1 MKKLLT
7 LIFAVLSTL
16 AYSQNYRLKAGDHFP
31 NLVFRPMVN
40 APVKELD
47 LNHYPGKKLYI
58 LNNWGTWCSPC
69 IPEMEML
76 AKLQDKYPTQIQ
88 VIGVS
93 NDLPE
98 KLRKFVTKRPSK
110 IWLASDTSE
119 ILYQMLDLASVGYS
133 AIVDA
138 RRNIVAV
145 VNTDSIST
153 KMIDKLLK
161 GEKVVSDA
169 KIKGQL
175 DNSSEDAFGVDTT
188 MTSSFTIRGYM
199 KGQRSL
205 GRVPT
210 MGAFA
215 KRRVSYYNVGLI
227 SLYRTAYQIT
237 SPKQIIYEIDKEKY
251 NDYND
256 QSQLYCFDLL
266 VAPAQKDSLYPM
278 MQRKLQE
285 NLPVKARTEMRT
297 MPVYVLKTKPGTPLV
312 IPLSAPNTRT
322 YSFNGNGFDGKEITL
337 AEFSH
342 IYLSNELE
350 LPVIDESGL
359 DKGYDIKTS
368 NNLRDKSNI
377 FAAVDQLGL
386 TLEKTERS
394 VRVIILYH

>member
-7 LIFAVLSTL
+7 LLFAMLSTW
-16 AYSQNYRLKAGDHFP
+16 AYSQNYQLKAGDHFP
-31 NLVFRPMVN
+31 DLIFRPMVN

-47 LNHYPGKKLYI
+47 LNHYPDKKLYI

-69 IPEMEML
+69 MPEMDML

-98 KLRKFVTKRPSK
+98 KLRKFIAKKPSK

-119 ILYQMLDLASVGYS
+119 VLYQMLDLASVGYS

-138 RRNIVAV
+138 KRNIVAV
-145 VNTDSIST
+145 VNTDSISNR
-153 KMIDKLLK
+153 MIDKLLK
-161 GEKVVSDA
+161 GQKVNSDA
-169 KIKGQL
+169 KVKEKL
-175 DNSSEDAFGVDTT
+175 DNSAKDGFGVDSTI
-188 MTSSFTIRGYM
+188 TSSFTIRGYM
-199 KGQRSL
+199 KGQQSL

-215 KRRVSYYNVGLI
+215 KRRVSYYNVSLI
-227 SLYRTAYQIT
+227 SLYRTAYEIR
-237 SPKQIIYEIDKEKY
+237 SPKQIIYEIDKKKY

-266 VAPAQKDSLYPM
+266 VAPAQKDSLYLI
-278 MQRKLQE
+278 MQKKLSE

-297 MPVYVLKTKPGTPLV
+297 MPVYVLKTKPGMPVTMPQ
-312 IPLSAPNTRT
+312 SAPNTRT
-322 YSFNGNGFDGKEITL
+322 YSFSGNGFDGKEITL

-350 LPVIDESGL
+350 LPVVDETGL
-359 DKGYDIKTS
+359 TKGYDIKTT
-368 NNLRDKSNI
+368 NDVRDKSNI
-377 FAAVDQLGL
+377 FAAVEKLGL
-386 TLEKTERS
+386 TLEKAERP
-394 VRVIILYH
+394 VKVIILHQ